1 MTSTASSAQIDVIQR
16 MYNAKGDM
24 DVIRAV
30 IAQDAV
36 WDIAVG
42 FPKGGVYSG
51 FDNIINDF
59 FSFFGD
65 FSEFWAEGD
74 EFFEVGDH
82 VIALGRYHG
91 VTKDGG
97 NQVTS
102 RFVHI
107 YTLRDGQIIR
117 LQQTTDT
124 LLIARALGRG

>member
-1 MTSTASSAQIDVIQR
+1 MTSTASSAQIDVVQR

-30 IAQDAV
+30 IAKDAV

-42 FPKGGVYSG
+42 FPKGGIYSG
-51 FDNIINDF
+51 FDSIINDF

-97 NQVTS
+97 NPVTS

-107 YTLRDGQIIR
+107 FTLRDGQLIR
-117 LQQTTDT
+117 LQQTADT
-124 LLIARALGRG
+124 VLIAQALGRA

>member
-1 MTSTASSAQIDVIQR
+1 

-36 WDIAVG
+36 WDIAAG
-42 FPKGGVYSG
+42 FPKGGVHIG
-51 FDNIINDF
+51 FDSIINDF

-65 FSEFWAEGD
+65 FTEFWAEGD

-107 YTLRDGQIIR
+107 FTLRDGQLIR
-117 LQQTTDT
+117 LQQTADT